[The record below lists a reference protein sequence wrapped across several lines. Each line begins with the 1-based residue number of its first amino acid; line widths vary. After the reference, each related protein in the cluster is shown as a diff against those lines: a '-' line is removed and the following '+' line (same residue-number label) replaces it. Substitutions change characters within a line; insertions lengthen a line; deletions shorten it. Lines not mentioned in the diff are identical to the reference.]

1 MKKMLFGIVSFLKNT
16 HNQILLCFHCFAW
29 LKCYFGW
36 IFCKYSFAMFYSS
49 EGAKCSLNEVV
60 FNDTPESDYFAP
72 SPPQLHVRGKTE
84 IFIEWD
90 PPKNLLGR
98 LNYYELRM
106 DNMVIYRGIDRCFTA
121 QALQPTKVYSFTV
134 SAWMSDGRCESL
146 PRTRRISKQSTPSS
160 ILKRRISL
168 KE

>member
-1 MKKMLFGIVSFLKNT
+1 MT
-16 HNQILLCFHCFAW
+16 HLQSSTQYNFEICALT
-29 LKCYFGW
+29 
-36 IFCKYSFAMFYSS
+36 S
-49 EGAKCSLNEVV
+49 EGNGLAAYLIGTTN
-60 FNDTPESDYFAP
+60 TLDYFAP
-72 SPPQLHVRGKTE
+72 SPPQLHVHCKTE

-106 DNMVIYRGIDRCFTA
+106 DNMVIYRGVDRCFTA
-121 QALQPTKVYSFTV
+121 QALHPTKVYSFTV
-134 SAWMSDGRCESL
+134 SAWMSEGRCESL
-146 PRTRRISKQSTPSS
+146 PRTRQISKQSTSSS

>member
-106 DNMVIYRGIDRCFTA
+106 DNMV
-121 QALQPTKVYSFTV
+121 

>member
-1 MKKMLFGIVSFLKNT
+1 
-16 HNQILLCFHCFAW
+16 
-29 LKCYFGW
+29 
-36 IFCKYSFAMFYSS
+36 MFYSI
-49 EGAKCSLNEVV
+49 EGAKYSLNEVV
-60 FNDTPESDYFAP
+60 FNDTPESDFFAP
-72 SPPQLHVRGKTE
+72 SPPQLHVHGKTE

-134 SAWMSDGRCESL
+134 SAWMSEGRCESL
-146 PRTRRISKQSTPSS
+146 PTSNQQAIYIIVYFKKKNLYQRVI
-160 ILKRRISL
+160 
-168 KE
+168 

>member
-1 MKKMLFGIVSFLKNT
+1 MTLQ
-16 HNQILLCFHCFAW
+16 NQIRALT
-29 LKCYFGW
+29 
-36 IFCKYSFAMFYSS
+36 S
-49 EGAKCSLNEVV
+49 EGKGLAAYLTGTTN
-60 FNDTPESDYFAP
+60 TLDYFAP
-72 SPPQLHVRGKTE
+72 SPPQLHVHGKTE

-106 DNMVIYRGIDRCFTA
+106 DNMV
-121 QALQPTKVYSFTV
+121 
-134 SAWMSDGRCESL
+134 SAWMSEGRCESL
-146 PRTRRISKQSTPSS
+146 PRTPRISKQSTSSS